1 MQVNVDVPIN
11 RKQAE
16 EKLTIDKTSLL
27 APFLKD

>member
-16 EKLTIDKTSLL
+16 EKLTSDKPSFVGPLL
-27 APFLKD
+27 ED